1 MSIASFYLN
10 TDTYQ
15 VRFASAEAGRLTV
28 SLGLAEETGPA
39 AVEAFIVFRNI
50 ITSRPLSWDS
60 EDVRLRL
67 RFLLPHYDVWGFQLL
82 SRGTGTGNAAELGPG
97 FLARG
102 VSTHEHGL

>member
-50 ITSRPLSWDS
+50 ITSRPS
-60 EDVRLRL
+60 V
-67 RFLLPHYDVWGFQLL
+67 
-82 SRGTGTGNAAELGPG
+82 
-97 FLARG
+97 
-102 VSTHEHGL
+102 